1 MQNLQSAGSAF
12 LKWEFEAVA
21 LAAQG

>member
-21 LAAQG
+21 LAAHG